1 MLPSLKRLAVGVLTC
16 IDHDDSG
23 ALGREKSAPLSV
35 HCDDL
40 RQRG

>member
-23 ALGREKSAPLSV
+23 ALAREKVSAAV
-35 HCDDL
+35 RAL
-40 RQRG
+40 R